1 MQEALDFSGER
12 SLERETALSLAL
24 ERVRASARVRRLCR
38 EVFAGTHQGAEG
50 EWWPISVE
58 QLTRQDMLDCHVKT
72 ARRTVATAI
81 RLGLVRSQTDS
92 QGTSYQIAAMDRLSI
107 AGPTCPRQ
115 GQLVPGRANLSQA
128 GPTCPSAPN
137 AGGETPRAHARARS
151 SSSSLQEFNDDDGND
166 ARRIIERI
174 VADLWPAAGRLPLD
188 GRELPSLA
196 KIAQAVAQGALSTE
210 DLATAIAA
218 GRKVAPGRRLAVVK
232 GTLRNRLDPGGAWCM
247 YDRRV
252 NGLAV
257 DRAVLEAARK
267 AFGSETGT
275 AIAPQSVA
283 EEPAYKPEDRLA
295 DVLALFGPAAVAR
308 IERARERRQ
317 S

>member
-24 ERVRASARVRRLCR
+24 ERVRAGKRVRDFCR
-38 EVFAGTHQGAEG
+38 AVFDNTHEG
-50 EWWPISVE
+50 REDEWWPISVE
-58 QLTRQDMLDCHVKT
+58 ELTRRDLLDCHVKT

-92 QGTSYQIAAMDRLSI
+92 QGTCYQIAAMDRLSI
-107 AGPTCPRQ
+107 VGPTCPRQ
-115 GQLVPGRANLSQA
+115 GQVVPGRANLAHA
-128 GPTCPSAPN
+128 GPTCPNVPN
-137 AGGETPRAHARARS
+137 PGGETPRARP
-151 SSSSLQEFNDDDGND
+151 SSSLNSSNDDGND
-166 ARRIIERI
+166 ARQIIERI
-174 VADLWPAAGRLPLD
+174 VADLWPAAGRLPFD
-188 GRELPSLA
+188 GRELPSLV
-196 KIAQAVAQGALSTE
+196 KIAQAVARGTLSTE

-218 GRKVAPGRRLAVVK
+218 GRKVPPGRRLAVVK
-232 GTLRNRLDPGGAWCM
+232 GTLRNRLDPEGAWCM

-257 DRAVLEAARK
+257 DRAVLEAARN
-267 AFGSETGT
+267 AFGSETG
-275 AIAPQSVA
+275 AARNPQSAV
-283 EEPAYKPEDRLA
+283 EEAAYKPEDRLA

-308 IERARERRQ
+308 IERARERKQ